1 MKRIFGR
8 EKLERN
14 KKRYQCADLAWAETQ
29 AWVQEMSVC
38 QQDAQWHAEGDV
50 WTHTKMVCA
59 ELERLAEWPTLN
71 RLAQIKLL
79 LVGLFHDSGKPATTA
94 IDPDTGRTR
103 SPKHALVGAEISRR
117 VLRDLECD
125 VQSREEI
132 ASLIRCHGR
141 PPYLLEKENPE
152 REVIWL
158 SWLVDTR
165 LLYYFALAD
174 TRGRRAKEMSRPE
187 ENLQL
192 WKMVAEEQRCFGTP
206 FSFANDQARF
216 LFYRGQLSSLH
227 YTPHEDYR
235 CTVTLMSGLPGAGK
249 DSWLSR
255 HRSGLPIVALD
266 AIRDSLDLDATD
278 NQGEVI
284 QTAREQC
291 RIHLRAGQNF
301 AFNATNITKQMRLR
315 WIDLF
320 TDYSARIEIV
330 YLEPSI
336 SMLLHQNRNRERPV
350 PEKVVLDLIEKLEPP
365 TFTESHA
372 LNLCDWNHS

>member
-1 MKRIFGR
+1 MKNWSEI
-8 EKLERN
+8 KSATN
-14 KKRYQCADLAWAETQ
+14 AQILAWAETQ

-132 ASLIRCHGR
+132 ASLIRYHGR

-152 REVIWL
+152 HEVIWL

-174 TRGRRAKEMSRPE
+174 TRGRSSKEMSRPE
-187 ENLQL
+187 ENLHL
-192 WKMVAEEQRCFGTP
+192 WKVVAEEQGCFSAP
-206 FSFANDQARF
+206 FNFSNDQARF

-249 DSWLSR
+249 DTWLSQ
-255 HRSGLPIVALD
+255 HLPGLPIVALD

-284 QTAREQC
+284 QTAREHC
-291 RIHLRAGQNF
+291 RVHLRAGQNF
-301 AFNATNITKQMRLR
+301 AFNATNITRQMRQR

-320 TDYSARIEIV
+320 TDYRARIEIV

-365 TFTESHA
+365 TITESHA
-372 LNLCDWNHS
+372 LDLCDWNHS

>member
-1 MKRIFGR
+1 
-8 EKLERN
+8 
-14 KKRYQCADLAWAETQ
+14 
-29 AWVQEMSVC
+29 
-38 QQDAQWHAEGDV
+38 
-50 WTHTKMVCA
+50 
-59 ELERLAEWPTLN
+59 
-71 RLAQIKLL
+71 
-79 LVGLFHDSGKPATTA
+79 
-94 IDPDTGRTR
+94 
-103 SPKHALVGAEISRR
+103 
-117 VLRDLECD
+117 
-125 VQSREEI
+125 
-132 ASLIRCHGR
+132 
-141 PPYLLEKENPE
+141 
-152 REVIWL
+152 
-158 SWLVDTR
+158 
-165 LLYYFALAD
+165 
-174 TRGRRAKEMSRPE
+174 
-187 ENLQL
+187 
-192 WKMVAEEQRCFGTP
+192 
-206 FSFANDQARF
+206 
-216 LFYRGQLSSLH
+216 
-227 YTPHEDYR
+227 
-235 CTVTLMSGLPGAGK
+235 MSGLPGAGK